1 MTLAGTVRNCQQLSG
16 QNQFMGV
23 KQLWDFKLALEFF
36 QDQRFEDLECVGMRS
51 DLLAT
56 FSLVDSIQISL
67 S

>member
-1 MTLAGTVRNCQQLSG
+1 MTLAGTVRISQQLSG

-23 KQLWDFKLALEFF
+23 KQLRDFKLALEFF
-36 QDQRFEDLECVGMRS
+36 QDQRFEDLGCVGMRS